1 MHDDQLRKSK
11 LYRSLANARTAND
24 ANNRAALKQTIAISF
39 TSADRA
45 RVGAIRKARVSNA
58 DYWHQRAGRASI
70 GLHSTPSWKRW
81 SKTCCP
87 AMGEPELSLLCL
99 CPTSFLRHRD
109 SFATCCRYFTAT
121 GRFGTA
127 LRTLLKSVNQ
137 MFNFREFRLEMLV
150 SLAKCLFKFGYEVH
164 ISS

>member
-1 MHDDQLRKSK
+1 MVPVGRYLPDEKPGRRAKAFPTVCKWMHDDQLRKSK

-70 GLHSTPSWKRW
+70 GLHSTPSWK
-81 SKTCCP
+81 
-87 AMGEPELSLLCL
+87 
-99 CPTSFLRHRD
+99 
-109 SFATCCRYFTAT
+109 
-121 GRFGTA
+121 
-127 LRTLLKSVNQ
+127 
-137 MFNFREFRLEMLV
+137 
-150 SLAKCLFKFGYEVH
+150 
-164 ISS
+164 